1 MKKFHLTAGPSEL
14 YFTVEQHIQQALK
27 ENVAVV
33 SHRSASFQEM
43 FAFTVSQIKEMLGV
57 PENYHV
63 VFTGSATE
71 VWERLA
77 QDCIAQKS
85 AHFVNGSFSERFHAF
100 AEAWGL
106 STQKIEKPLG
116 AGFQEADF
124 NIEEDC
130 DFIAITQN
138 ETSTGVQF
146 PVEDIYK
153 IREENPEAIIA
164 VDAVSSVPY
173 VDIDFTKIDSL
184 YFSVQ
189 KGMGC
194 PAGLGVWIF
203 NERCVERA
211 KTLKAEGRHMG
222 GYHDMFTLLK
232 NASKNMTPATPN
244 ALGIY
249 TLGKVCEDM
258 LRREMKNIR
267 SEADYKSS
275 LLYGTIAAHK
285 DLDYA
290 VKEERVRS
298 KTVIVIEVKEG
309 RSAKELMT
317 YLSGKGLEVSSGYG
331 PNKATQVRIANFPTI
346 SKEVY
351 FNLVDAIEAW

>member
-1 MKKFHLTAGPSEL
+1 MKKYHLTAGPSEL

-33 SHRSASFQEM
+33 SHRSSAFQEM
-43 FAFTVSQIKEMLGV
+43 FAFTVKQVKEMLGI
-57 PENYHV
+57 PEDYYV

-77 QDCIAQKS
+77 QDCIAKKS

-100 AEAWGL
+100 AEAWGHA
-106 STQKIEKPLG
+106 TQKIQKPLG
-116 AGFQEADF
+116 QGFNTQDF
-124 NIEEDC
+124 SIDNDC

-146 PVEDIYK
+146 PIEDIYK
-153 IREENPEAIIA
+153 IRADNPNALIAI
-164 VDAVSSVPY
+164 DAVSSVPY
-173 VDIDFTKIDSL
+173 LNIDFTKIDSL

-203 NERCVERA
+203 NERCLDRA
-211 KTLKAEGRHMG
+211 KNLKTEGRKMG

-232 NASKNMTPATPN
+232 NAAKNMTPATPN
-244 ALGIY
+244 AIGIY

-258 LRREMKNIR
+258 IRREMKIIR
-267 SEADYKSS
+267 TETDYKASS
-275 LLYGTIAAHK
+275 LYAVIDAHK
-285 DLDYA
+285 DLDFA
-290 VKEERVRS
+290 VQEERVRS
-298 KTVIVIEVKEG
+298 KTVIVLEVKES

-317 YLSGKGLEVSSGYG
+317 YLSGYGLEVSSGYG

-351 FNLVDAIEAW
+351 FRLIDLIEVW